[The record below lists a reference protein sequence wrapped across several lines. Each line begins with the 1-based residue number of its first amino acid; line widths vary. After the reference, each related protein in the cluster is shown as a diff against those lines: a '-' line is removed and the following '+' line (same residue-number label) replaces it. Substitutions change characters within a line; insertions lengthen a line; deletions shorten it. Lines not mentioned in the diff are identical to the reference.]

1 MFDQPIKN
9 VMERNSLLIAPPETS
24 VSNAARL
31 MAAQNVGAVIIVEN
45 DQVTGI
51 FTERDAVFRVIAQER
66 DPHATRLRDVMT
78 VGPKVLASDKSYGH
92 ALVLMQENGFR
103 HVPVIDDGR
112 LVGVVT
118 SRNAMDPDLEEFISE
133 ERRREYLQR

>member
-45 DQVTGI
+45 DHVTGI

-66 DPHATRLRDVMT
+66 DPPPRAARCHDRQS
-78 VGPKVLASDKSYGH
+78 KVLASDKSMATHGID
-92 ALVLMQENGFR
+92 AGERFR